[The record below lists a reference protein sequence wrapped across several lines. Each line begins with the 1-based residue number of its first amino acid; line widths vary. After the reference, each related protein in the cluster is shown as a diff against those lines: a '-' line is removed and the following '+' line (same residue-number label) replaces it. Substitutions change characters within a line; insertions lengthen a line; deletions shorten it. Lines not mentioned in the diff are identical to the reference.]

1 MGRRMARPAEG
12 YRTKSGERVPG
23 VTTIS
28 GKLKNADALIAWA
41 WREGRAGRDYKV
53 TRDQAADAGSLA
65 HAAVEAWIRKE
76 EYTFIGDPAIVK
88 RAQTAVR
95 AFHQWAA
102 QTHLQIIE
110 PEISLVSEI
119 YRYGGTMDAIL
130 LDNRRAIAD
139 WKSSAA
145 LYPDMLVQ
153 IAAYG
158 QLWNEH
164 HPDDPV
170 TGGFH
175 LIRFDK
181 EYGDFH
187 HHYWGELDAAWE
199 TFVALRRVYDL
210 EHELRKRAR

>member
-1 MGRRMARPAEG
+1 MARPTDG

-23 VTTIS
+23 VTTIC
-28 GKLKNADALIAWA
+28 GKLKNADALMAWA
-41 WREGRAGRDYKV
+41 WREGKAGRDYKV

-65 HAAVEAWIRKE
+65 HRAVEAWIRKE
-76 EYTFIGDPAIVK
+76 EYILAGDPMIVK
-88 RAQTAVR
+88 RAQTALK
-95 AFHQWAA
+95 AFHLWREQS
-102 QTHLQIIE
+102 HLRIIE
-110 PEISLVSEI
+110 PEISLVSEVH
-119 YRYGGTMDAIL
+119 RFGGTMDAIL
-130 LDNRRAIAD
+130 LDDRRAIAD

-158 QLWNEH
+158 YLWNEH
-164 HPDDPV
+164 YADDPI

-187 HHYWGELDAAWE
+187 HHFWGELDAAWE
-199 TFVALRRVYDL
+199 TFVALRRVYEL
-210 EHELRKRAR
+210 EQELRKRAR

>member
-1 MGRRMARPAEG
+1 MARPAEG
-12 YRTKSGERVPG
+12 YRLKDGTRVPG

-28 GKLKNADALIAWA
+28 GKLKSADALMAWA
-41 WREGRAGRDYKV
+41 YKECKEGRDYKV

-65 HAAVEAWIRKE
+65 HAAVEAWIRKQDF
-76 EYTFIGDPAIVK
+76 TMAGDPEVVK
-88 RAQTAVR
+88 RAQTALD

-102 QTHLQIIE
+102 QTNLKIVE
-110 PEISLVSEI
+110 PEVSLVSEL
-119 YRYGGTMDAIL
+119 YRFGGTMDAIL
-130 LDNRRAIAD
+130 LNDRRAISD

-158 QLWNEH
+158 FLWNEH
-164 HPDDPV
+164 HPDDPI

-175 LIRFDK
+175 LVRFDK
-181 EYGDFH
+181 VYGDFH

-210 EHELRKRAR
+210 EQELRKRAR

>member
-1 MGRRMARPAEG
+1 VARPEGG
-12 YRTKSGERVPG
+12 YRLKDGTRVPG

-28 GKLKNADALIAWA
+28 GKLKSADALMAWA
-41 WREGRAGRDYKV
+41 WREGQAGRDYKA
-53 TRDQAADAGSLA
+53 TAALAADAGTLA
-65 HAAVEAWIRKE
+65 HQAVEAWIRKQPYE
-76 EYTFIGDPAIVK
+76 MTGEPQVVQ
-88 RAQTAVR
+88 RAQTAVE
-95 AFHQWAA
+95 AFHRWAA
-102 QTHLQIIE
+102 QTNLQIVE
-110 PEISLVSEI
+110 PEVSLVSEL
-119 YRYGGTMDAIL
+119 YKFGGTMDAIL
-130 LDNRRAIAD
+130 LNDRRAISD

-164 HPDDPV
+164 HPDDPI

-181 EYGDFH
+181 IYADFH
-187 HHYWGELDAAWE
+187 HHHWAELDAAWE

-210 EHELRKRAR
+210 EQELRKRAK